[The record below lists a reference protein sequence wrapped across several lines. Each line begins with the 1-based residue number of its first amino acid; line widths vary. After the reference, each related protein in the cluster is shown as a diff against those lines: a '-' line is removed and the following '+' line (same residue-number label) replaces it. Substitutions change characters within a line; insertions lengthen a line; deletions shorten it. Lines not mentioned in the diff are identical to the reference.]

1 MKTPTAFLPLLAF
14 AVLPLVP
21 SSANAW
27 FTSFTEDDGVIR
39 NPGQGWSSGT
49 PWQFERKDPDV
60 NYGQIYIRTS
70 WAKLEPEEGKY
81 DWSSLDG
88 MLNVA
93 RRYGVPLSFRIM
105 CACIMSKSPQTPQWV
120 FDKGARGDKIVV
132 QMVEKGVT
140 NDVTQ
145 ISPRFDDPIFMR
157 DHRRF
162 IAALAEHYDGNPLIS
177 GIDLGSFG
185 HWGEWHCHGLPPDTN
200 RYMTAVPPELRPKTH
215 PIKYPFEVR
224 KQYADWYLDN
234 FKKTPIVFMTDDWET
249 LKYAIGE
256 NGPSR
261 VGLRRDGVG
270 SPWHFTRWIG
280 KPPYD
285 AIPKMADI
293 WKERPM
299 WFEFFGHATDMVKR
313 GWDVPYS
320 IDWMLTNHV
329 SVVNTIPFSPW
340 ELKASDPEM
349 FTLLKKLDLYAG
361 ARIVP
366 KKAEVRRMGR
376 EILVRI
382 AGYNK
387 GVARIHLPYAAEV
400 VVRDQAGNELFA
412 HEAAADPGT
421 WLPGKFGFVDQFDL
435 PAELEGKDVRFAVRL
450 RHRQGVLRNFRF
462 AVRETDRDGL
472 LPLDPS
478 EKTAGAQ

>member
-14 AVLPLVP
+14 AVLTLVP

-93 RRYGVPLSFRIM
+93 RRHGVPLSFRIM

-162 IAALAEHYDGNPLIS
+162 IAAFFLCHIGISLPHPHLI
-177 GIDLGSFG
+177 GI
-185 HWGEWHCHGLPPDTN
+185 
-200 RYMTAVPPELRPKTH
+200 
-215 PIKYPFEVR
+215 
-224 KQYADWYLDN
+224 
-234 FKKTPIVFMTDDWET
+234 
-249 LKYAIGE
+249 
-256 NGPSR
+256 
-261 VGLRRDGVG
+261 
-270 SPWHFTRWIG
+270 
-280 KPPYD
+280 
-285 AIPKMADI
+285 
-293 WKERPM
+293 
-299 WFEFFGHATDMVKR
+299 
-313 GWDVPYS
+313 
-320 IDWMLTNHV
+320 
-329 SVVNTIPFSPW
+329 
-340 ELKASDPEM
+340 
-349 FTLLKKLDLYAG
+349 
-361 ARIVP
+361 
-366 KKAEVRRMGR
+366 
-376 EILVRI
+376 
-382 AGYNK
+382 
-387 GVARIHLPYAAEV
+387 
-400 VVRDQAGNELFA
+400 
-412 HEAAADPGT
+412 
-421 WLPGKFGFVDQFDL
+421 
-435 PAELEGKDVRFAVRL
+435 
-450 RHRQGVLRNFRF
+450 
-462 AVRETDRDGL
+462 
-472 LPLDPS
+472 
-478 EKTAGAQ
+478 

>member
-1 MKTPTAFLPLLAF
+1 MASARIRVFAVAF
-14 AVLPLVP
+14 AGLV
-21 SSANAW
+21 SLAANAW
-27 FTSFTEDDGVIR
+27 FVSFTEDDGVIR

-49 PWQFERKDPDV
+49 PWQFVRNDPEV

-88 MLNVA
+88 LLNVA
-93 RRYGVPLSFRIM
+93 KKQGVPLSFRVM
-105 CACIMSKSPQTPQWV
+105 CACIKSKEPQTPQWV
-120 FDKGARGDKIVV
+120 YDKGAKGDKIVI

-145 ISPRFDDPIFMR
+145 ISPHFDDPIFMR
-157 DHRRF
+157 EHRRF
-162 IAALAEHYDGNPLIS
+162 IAALAKHYDGNPLIS
-177 GIDLGSFG
+177 GIDIGSYG

-200 RYMTAVPPELRPKTH
+200 RYMTAVPPEQRPRTH
-215 PIKYPFEVR
+215 PIKYPFAIR

-234 FKKTPIVFMTDDWET
+234 FKQTPIVFMTDDDET

-270 SPWHFTRWIG
+270 SPWHFTRWVG

-285 AIPKMADI
+285 AIPKMADV
-293 WKERPM
+293 WKERPI
-299 WFEFFGHATDMVKR
+299 WFEFFGHAPDMVKR

-340 ELKASDPEM
+340 ELKPFDPEL
-349 FTLLKKLDLYAG
+349 FAQLRKLDLYAG
-361 ARIVP
+361 ARLVP
-366 KKAEVRRMGR
+366 RKAEVRRSGR
-376 EILVRI
+376 TVLVRF
-382 AGYNK
+382 AGYNR
-387 GVARIHLPYAAEV
+387 GVARIHLPYVVEI
-400 VVRDQAGNELFA
+400 VVRDRAGKALFA
-412 HEAAADPGT
+412 HEAPVDPGT
-421 WLPGKFGFVDQFDL
+421 WLPGKFGFVDRFGL
-435 PAELEGKDVRFAVRL
+435 PAELGGKDLRFAIRL
-450 RHRQGVLRNFRF
+450 RHRPRALRNFRF
-462 AVRETDRDGL
+462 AVRESESDGL
-472 LPLDPS
+472 LPLDPPNG
-478 EKTAGAQ
+478 EPGE